1 MEREWLLEMES
12 APGEDA
18 VKTAD
23 VTTKHSERSVHLS
36 EKAAVGFGSTDSNSE
51 RGSTVA
57 KMLSSSIT
65 CCRETAHERE
75 SQLMWHTMCCLIL
88 RNCHSHANLQRP
100 PPRSVSSH
108 HHRGK
113 TLPQQRWPAGSSDDG
128 SCVCVC
134 VFFFCNKALLNWDM

>member
-88 RNCHSHANLQRP
+88 RNCHSHPQLSDPHPDQSAATTIKARP
-100 PPRSVSSH
+100 SSSKEAAEIGRAH
-108 HHRGK
+108 
-113 TLPQQRWPAGSSDDG
+113 
-128 SCVCVC
+128 V
-134 VFFFCNKALLNWDM
+134 